1 MRKLNRNL
9 LILASI
15 VPVGMLAGLVFGV
28 FIGWQLLPV
37 EYRNTNLSDL
47 SPAEI
52 EDALI
57 EIAIEYGE
65 THDLALAQQRLLE
78 LQERGLPNPE
88 QMLGTLAERYVQE
101 DRGHNDRDTID
112 LVVLADALDKASP
125 AMIAYVAT
133 PTPVP
138 TPTAVPSPTATPTLS
153 PSPTQPPTETPT
165 LPPTLEV
172 AADTPTPRPAKP
184 TPTPGPP
191 TDTPTPTPPPYD
203 FVVKQVHMLSIQENG
218 GCVGNHAIF
227 VSVLDVNGAPLLG
240 AVVADPPFNNF
251 RVVTGSKN
259 EPFFNYGIKLAEI
272 ELVKGG
278 AELAVIEYPEG
289 RPVTSEKAPKLS
301 TNDWEIP
308 IPWLIE
314 AGYCGSE
321 AECTQKRAI
330 DRTQNPTGVGDNKLC
345 WGHYSYWLVFQ
356 ATHAF

>member
-47 SPAEI
+47 PPADI
-52 EDALI
+52 EESLI
-57 EIAIEYGE
+57 EVAIEFGE
-65 THDLALAQQRLLE
+65 THDLELARQRLSE
-78 LQERGLPNPE
+78 LGLANPE
-88 QMLGTLAERYVQE
+88 QMVGALAERYVQE

-112 LVVLADALDKASP
+112 LVVLADALDMASP

-133 PTPVP
+133 PTPPP
-138 TPTAVPSPTATPTLS
+138 TSTPVPSPTATPTLS
-153 PSPTQPPTETPT
+153 PSPTPQPTDTPTVPPT
-165 LPPTLEV
+165 
-172 AADTPTPRPAKP
+172 AADTPTPRPARP
-184 TPTPGPP
+184 TATPGPP

-218 GCVGNHAIF
+218 GCMGNHAIF

-259 EPFFNYGIKLAEI
+259 EPFFNYGITLAEI
-272 ELVKGG
+272 ELVKSG
-278 AELAVIEYPEG
+278 AALSVVEYPEG
-289 RPVTSEKAPKLS
+289 RPVTSEVAPKLS

-330 DRTQNPTGVGDNKLC
+330 DRTQNPNGVGENKLC

-356 ATHAF
+356 ATRAF